1 MSNKLS
7 KEICQIDEY
16 GTKVYYNAYGQ
27 IHREDGPAIE
37 YLNGDKEWYLNG
49 MEHTEQE
56 FNNFFLKK
64 RLKRILE

>member
-1 MSNKLS
+1 MK
-7 KEICQIDEY
+7 ITRIEY
-16 GTKVYYNAYGQ
+16 PSIIEWRNENGLL
-27 IHREDGPAIE
+27 HREDGPAIE